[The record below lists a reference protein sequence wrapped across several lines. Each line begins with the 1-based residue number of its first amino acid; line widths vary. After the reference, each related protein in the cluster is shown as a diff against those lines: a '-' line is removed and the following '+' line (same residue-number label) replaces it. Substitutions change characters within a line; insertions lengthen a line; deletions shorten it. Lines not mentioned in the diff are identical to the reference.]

1 MAELPAGQVTVAD
14 LYREMVEVRNQ
25 IGNLVTGFTLAEERH
40 KNDQEVHRDHER
52 RIRGLERGWWKI
64 SGAAAAISVIVSLLT
79 ALLTLRVR

>member
-40 KNDQEVHRDHER
+40 QNDQEVHRDHER
-52 RIRGLERGWWKI
+52 RIRTLERGWWKV
-64 SGAAAAISVIVSLLT
+64 SGAAAVISVIVSLLT
-79 ALLTLRVR
+79 ALLALRIR